1 MIDSEVNDQ
10 PFIQPRTSKGQIR
23 NTVHPGY
30 PGVCIHE
37 FPPVV
42 NWTQDYSGQM
52 YSDILSKGLEHPW
65 ILVGV
70 GCHGTN
76 PHGHLGTTVLWTRD
90 ANQSSFKG
98 CKPQC
103 WLTFM
108 PAQSVLIG
116 WYQILTEIKQQSHQS
131 EPSSISLQ
139 NMLLKPDGR
148 HQNQIDYIL
157 CSQRWRS
164 SIQSAKTRQGT
175 DCGSDHELLIAK
187 FRLKLKKV
195 EKTTRPFSSVQVSSV
210 AQLCPTLCETIQ
222 VWTKSNPLGLYSGSE
237 K

>member
-1 MIDSEVNDQ
+1 
-10 PFIQPRTSKGQIR
+10 
-23 NTVHPGY
+23 
-30 PGVCIHE
+30 
-37 FPPVV
+37 
-42 NWTQDYSGQM
+42 
-52 YSDILSKGLEHPW
+52 
-65 ILVGV
+65 
-70 GCHGTN
+70 
-76 PHGHLGTTVLWTRD
+76 
-90 ANQSSFKG
+90 
-98 CKPQC
+98 
-103 WLTFM
+103 M

-164 SIQSAKTRQGT
+164 SIQSAKTRQGA

-210 AQLCPTLCETIQ
+210 AQLCSRSQIRACSSASALWRLFSQDGAPWAECVRVRRLPARAPLCLACGGAQ
-222 VWTKSNPLGLYSGSE
+222 RRPCPSALPRRGA
-237 K
+237 